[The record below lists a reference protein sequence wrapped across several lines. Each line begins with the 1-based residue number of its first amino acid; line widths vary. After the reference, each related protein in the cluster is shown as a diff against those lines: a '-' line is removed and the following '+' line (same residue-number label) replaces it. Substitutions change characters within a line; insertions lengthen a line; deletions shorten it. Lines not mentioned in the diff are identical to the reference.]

1 MGITKRDKMV
11 YEFLLNSE
19 LSMTVNQLSNMFF
32 SHNKNGTKNNSR
44 SSYVIASRR
53 MSQLENMGYV
63 KCLKRSKK
71 QINDIY
77 YAHDRNLQQKQLRHE
92 LALSEFIC
100 QLSMNGFQILD
111 IKREYLLP
119 EKYSIRCDAFV
130 LVQYGNKKYYIIV
143 EVGTTHFIDVE
154 KYNQLINDMN
164 KHIMNFKYETFII
177 NISDKHLSHPTILT
191 MKTDMSD
198 INKFIWKLTLK

>member
-32 SHNKNGTKNNSR
+32 SYNKNGTKNNNR

>member
-32 SHNKNGTKNNSR
+32 SYNKNGTKNNSR

-100 QLSMNGFQILD
+100 QLSINGFQILD
-111 IKREYLLP
+111 VKREYKMP
-119 EKYSIRCDAFV
+119 DKYNIRCDAFI
-130 LVQYGNKKYYIIV
+130 LVQYRNKKYYVII
-143 EVGTTHFIDVE
+143 EVGISHFINTD
-154 KYNQLINDMN
+154 KYDKLIDDIN
-164 KHIMNFKYETFII
+164 KNIMNFKYETFII
-177 NISDKHLSHPTILT
+177 NISDKHLAHKNIITI
-191 MKTDMSD
+191 KTDMEN
-198 INKFIWKLTLK
+198 INRFFWKFVE